1 MKTKGTKSTKSTK
14 KTFKQVLSE
23 AHQEGVKN
31 ANDLANDGD
40 MDGNPAVKAQFK
52 DIASDHGYPMPPK
65 LGYAAGGYVM
75 GVIAALAKAITG
87 KDDVLIAYPLLT
99 ATISVIPIFGPMIA
113 GMSNNPQGLKF
124 FLYFFAD
131 MFALFLLPVYPFYSI
146 FKFIDIYV
154 ITKRIKEGKKVR
166 EWEWFWN

>member
-1 MKTKGTKSTKSTK
+1 MKTKNTKSTK

-23 AHQEGVKN
+23 VHKEGVKN

-40 MDGNPAVKAQFK
+40 TDANPAVKAQFN
-52 DIASDHGYPMPPK
+52 DIASDHGYPRPSK
-65 LGYAAGGYVM
+65 LEYAAGGYVM
-75 GVIAALAKAITG
+75 GVIGALAKAITG
-87 KDDVLIAYPLLT
+87 KDDVLTAYPLLT
-99 ATISVIPIFGPMIA
+99 AAISVVPIFGPLIA
-113 GMSNNPQGLKF
+113 GLSDTPQGLKIL
-124 FLYFFAD
+124 LYFFAD
-131 MFALFLLPVYPFYSI
+131 MFMLFLLPVYPFYAI